1 MMESLKDEMM
11 RRREFLGSVAAGLGM
26 FVPAFQ
32 QSAIPTS
39 QQDTSAGPSGRLYDP
54 TWAGP
59 SIQPVTARDNDK
71 AIQAIE
77 KRLKCTCGCGLD
89 VYTCRTT
96 DFTCPISPKMHAQ
109 VLALADAGSSADQ
122 IIAEFVR
129 EHGLEILMAP
139 PKTGFNLVGYFTPG
153 VLVLAVGTAL
163 VIAMLGWI
171 RRARP
176 SPALVD
182 AADGASPAEL
192 ERLRDA
198 LQRTEA

>member
-1 MMESLKDEMM
+1 MK
-11 RRREFLGSVAAGLGM
+11 RREFLGSVAAGVVM
-26 FVPAFQ
+26 FVPTFQ
-32 QSAIPTS
+32 QSTIPTPP
-39 QQDTSAGPSGRLYDP
+39 QDTTGPSGRLYDP

-96 DFTCPISPKMHAQ
+96 DFTCPVSPKMHAQ

-153 VLVLAVGTAL
+153 ALVLAVGTLL
-163 VIAMLGWI
+163 VVAMLGWI

-176 SPALVD
+176 SPTLVD
-182 AADGASPAEL
+182 AADAASPAEL

>member
-1 MMESLKDEMM
+1 
-11 RRREFLGSVAAGLGM
+11 M
-26 FVPAFQ
+26 FIPTFQ
-32 QSAIPTS
+32 QSTLPIS
-39 QQDTSAGPSGRLYDP
+39 QQDTTAGPSGRLYDP

-59 SIQPVTARDNDK
+59 SVQPVPARDND
-71 AIQAIE
+71 AGIQAIE

-96 DFTCPISPKMHAQ
+96 DFTCPVSPKLHAR
-109 VLALADAGSSADQ
+109 VLALADSGKTSDQ

-153 VLVLAVGTAL
+153 ALVLAVGTLL
-163 VIAMLGWI
+163 VVAMLGWI
-171 RRARP
+171 RRGRP
-176 SPALVD
+176 SPTLAD
-182 AADGASPAEL
+182 AGEAASAAEL
-192 ERLRDA
+192 ERLREA